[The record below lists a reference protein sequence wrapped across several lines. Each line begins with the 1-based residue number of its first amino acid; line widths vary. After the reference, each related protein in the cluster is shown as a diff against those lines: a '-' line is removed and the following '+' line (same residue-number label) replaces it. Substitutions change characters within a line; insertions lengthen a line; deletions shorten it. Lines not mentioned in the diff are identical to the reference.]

1 DITEPSCFGEDNGMI
16 ELTGVNNVSPPS
28 QLSFEG
34 AFTTLNQFGGLS
46 SGEYLL
52 SVTDRFGCSHSEGI
66 GIMDPPQFVVELG
79 PDLEVD
85 LGESVII
92 IPTSNQ
98 EIGSY
103 LWISPDTIC
112 KQGCESLEFIPNNSG
127 QVLYSANSFE
137 SNCPSMDSLF
147 INVNKVRKVFFP
159 NIINIS
165 DQFEPNNSFAIF
177 GSKPNVR
184 NIESLKIF
192 DRWGN
197 LVFENNQL
205 EINDPESG
213 WNGLINN
220 QLAEQGVYVFQAVIR
235 FLDDELIDYSGSF
248 LLLR

>member
-1 DITEPSCFGEDNGMI
+1 
-16 ELTGVNNVSPPS
+16 
-28 QLSFEG
+28 FEG

-66 GIMDPPQFVVELG
+66 GIIDPPQFVVELG
-79 PDLEVD
+79 PDIEVD

-127 QVLYSANSFE
+127 QVLYSAISFE